1 MNGCLIHPAAVAGE
15 ISSLGSLPGAGSFLD
30 REDPAAPAKVAAAL
44 DHRYQRPSVRV
55 VKSWNSQET
64 HISKAFVVFAWFAIT
79 LVCGQA
85 HQRLVEIAL
94 R

>member
-1 MNGCLIHPAAVAGE
+1 MNGGLIHPAAVAGE
-15 ISSLGSLPGAGSFLD
+15 VSSLGSLPGAGSFLD

-55 VKSWNSQET
+55 IKSWNSQEA
-64 HISKAFVVFAWFAIT
+64 HISHLLVIFALFAIT
-79 LVCGQA
+79 LVCCQA
-85 HQRLVEIAL
+85 HQCLVEIAV